1 MNDRTDRMPMVRI
14 ANMRRMEKKDGTGSY
29 FVGYMGQT
37 KVMLFRDNKSPEG
50 KEFWNLL
57 VQEQSAE
64 ERERFKQWKDGQG
77 GNARSDTRAS
87 QAPAQSQPRRSPSD
101 ELNDEVPF

>member
-1 MNDRTDRMPMVRI
+1 MTTPDRMPMVRL

-29 FVGYMGQT
+29 FIGYMGQT
-37 KVMLFRDNKSPEG
+37 KVLMFRDNKAQDG
-50 KEFWNLL
+50 KEIWSLL
-57 VQEQSAE
+57 VQEQSQE

-77 GNARSDTRAS
+77 GSNPRSDARAA
-87 QAPAQSQPRRSPSD
+87 QAPLKSPSM